1 MHPLNL
7 VIASFSLCSDTC
19 AWFEIFSNYVLKFMV
34 LFFFWSILFFQVNG
48 WFSKKPVQIFVCEL
62 SKDCLNLYYIVVNP
76 KRKFMFLFLKITSWF
91 YLFSPHPSFFLK
103 IPEKIM
109 NVEALCKC
117 IVCEFHLRFLC
128 LFITVD
134 FCRCGWRLLH
144 LMMKIYECKCYF
156 YIVYNMFAM
165 GNVNVESQKYCPYFL
180 NTNCYFI

>member
-1 MHPLNL
+1 M
-7 VIASFSLCSDTC
+7 
-19 AWFEIFSNYVLKFMV
+19 
-34 LFFFWSILFFQVNG
+34 SIFFQVNG

-91 YLFSPHPSFFLK
+91 YFFPPPLFFFENSWKDHECWGIVQVHCLWVPSQVF
-103 IPEKIM
+103 
-109 NVEALCKC
+109 V
-117 IVCEFHLRFLC
+117 
-128 LFITVD
+128 FIYNSW

>member
-1 MHPLNL
+1 MDDSQRNL
-7 VIASFSLCSDTC
+7 FKYLYVNDPRIVWIYTTLLLIQKESL
-19 AWFEIFSNYVLKFMV
+19 
-34 LFFFWSILFFQVNG
+34 
-48 WFSKKPVQIFVCEL
+48 
-62 SKDCLNLYYIVVNP
+62 
-76 KRKFMFLFLKITSWF
+76 FLFLKITSWF
-91 YLFSPHPSFFLK
+91 YLFPPHPSFFLK

>member
-7 VIASFSLCSDTC
+7 VIASFSLCSNTC
-19 AWFEIFSNYVLKFMV
+19 ALFEIFSNYVLKFMV
-34 LFFFWSILFFQVNG
+34 LFFFVNIILPGEWMILKETCSNICMWTIQGLFEF
-48 WFSKKPVQIFVCEL
+48 ILHC
-62 SKDCLNLYYIVVNP
+62 CNP

>member
-34 LFFFWSILFFQVNG
+34 LFFLGSILFFQVNG

-91 YLFSPHPSFFLK
+91 YLFSPHPSFFFENSWK
-103 IPEKIM
+103 DHE
-109 NVEALCKC
+109 CWG
-117 IVCEFHLRFLC
+117 IVQVHCLWVPSQVFVFIYNSWFLQMW
-128 LFITVD
+128 LTFVAFD
-134 FCRCGWRLLH
+134 DENLW
-144 LMMKIYECKCYF
+144 M
-156 YIVYNMFAM
+156 
-165 GNVNVESQKYCPYFL
+165 
-180 NTNCYFI
+180 

>member
-91 YLFSPHPSFFLK
+91 YLFPPTPLFFWKFLK
-103 IPEKIM
+103 RSWM
-109 NVEALCKC
+109 LRHCASALFVSS
-117 IVCEFHLRFLC
+117 ISG
-128 LFITVD
+128 
-134 FCRCGWRLLH
+134 FC
-144 LMMKIYECKCYF
+144 
-156 YIVYNMFAM
+156 VY
-165 GNVNVESQKYCPYFL
+165 L
-180 NTNCYFI
+180 

>member
-1 MHPLNL
+1 M
-7 VIASFSLCSDTC
+7 FRYLCMI
-19 AWFEIFSNYVLKFMV
+19 WNIFKLCIKVYGS
-34 LFFFWSILFFQVNG
+34 LFFFGQYYSSRWMDDSQRNLFKYLYVNC
-48 WFSKKPVQIFVCEL
+48 PR
-62 SKDCLNLYYIVVNP
+62 IVWIYTTLLLIQ
-76 KRKFMFLFLKITSWF
+76 KESLFLFLKITSWF
-91 YLFSPHPSFFLK
+91 YLFSPHPSFFFK